1 MVRDTWISIRLISLF
16 VVFVH
21 SVDACIFDSLLYL
34 TKQDHL
40 DLISMVL
47 EGALEAQKEET
58 LRLEESHRAAF
69 VALVDKERERSMLI
83 TKNSDLLANE
93 APKAK
98 FAERFMVFIEAIENE
113 DLETVQSFDE
123 KAMMNTI
130 LTMMNCDGGENGGDD
145 VFKIGLNLEEKA
157 TMDAIVAAVNTGGSF
172 GGDNGGFSGEYGE
185 DVPEIKLGLNEK
197 GTMDT
202 SVTMVNNYGCG
213 SGKGGFAGDDGIK
226 LLSETRPYS
235 VEMEINLLRALG
247 FLCAEHGGATVEGT
261 NGDGNG
267 DRNTD
272 GYGGSCHEN
281 RRQLG
286 DDVSC

>member
-1 MVRDTWISIRLISLF
+1 MGCL
-16 VVFVH
+16 
-21 SVDACIFDSLLYL
+21 DSSPY
-34 TKQDHL
+34 K
-40 DLISMVL
+40 
-47 EGALEAQKEET
+47 
-58 LRLEESHRAAF
+58 
-69 VALVDKERERSMLI
+69 
-83 TKNSDLLANE
+83 LA
-93 APKAK
+93 
-98 FAERFMVFIEAIENE
+98 
-113 DLETVQSFDE
+113 
-123 KAMMNTI
+123 
-130 LTMMNCDGGENGGDD
+130 DGVYAGDD

>member
-1 MVRDTWISIRLISLF
+1 M
-16 VVFVH
+16 
-21 SVDACIFDSLLYL
+21 
-34 TKQDHL
+34 DHL

-69 VALVDKERERSMLI
+69 VALVEKERERSMLI
-83 TKNSDLLANE
+83 TKNRDLVANE

-98 FAERFMVFIEAIENE
+98 FLEDFMVFIEAIENE

-130 LTMMNCDGGENGGDD
+130 LSMMNCDGGDNGGLDRFYGDD
-145 VFKIGLNLEEKA
+145 VFKIGLSLEEKA
-157 TMDAIVAAVNTGGSF
+157 TMDAIVAAVNTGGNC
-172 GGDNGGFSGEYGE
+172 GGDGGFSDEYGE

-197 GTMDT
+197 ATMDT
-202 SVTMVNNYGCG
+202 VVTMVNKYGCG

-226 LLSETRPYS
+226 LISETRPYS
-235 VEMEINLLRALG
+235 VEMKINLLRALG

-267 DRNTD
+267 DRNTG

>member
-1 MVRDTWISIRLISLF
+1 M
-16 VVFVH
+16 
-21 SVDACIFDSLLYL
+21 
-34 TKQDHL
+34 DHL

-69 VALVDKERERSMLI
+69 VALVEKERERSMLI
-83 TKNSDLLANE
+83 TKNRDLVANE

-98 FAERFMVFIEAIENE
+98 FLEDFMVFIEAIENE

-130 LTMMNCDGGENGGDD
+130 LSMMNCDGGDNGGLDRFYGDD
-145 VFKIGLNLEEKA
+145 VFKIGLSLEEKA
-157 TMDAIVAAVNTGGSF
+157 TMDAIVAAVNTGGNC
-172 GGDNGGFSGEYGE
+172 GGDGGFSDEYGE

-197 GTMDT
+197 ATMDT
-202 SVTMVNNYGCG
+202 VVTTVNKYGCG
-213 SGKGGFAGDDGIK
+213 SGKGGFAGDD
-226 LLSETRPYS
+226 
-235 VEMEINLLRALG
+235 
-247 FLCAEHGGATVEGT
+247 EHGGATVEGT

-267 DRNTD
+267 DRNIG

>member
-1 MVRDTWISIRLISLF
+1 M
-16 VVFVH
+16 
-21 SVDACIFDSLLYL
+21 
-34 TKQDHL
+34 DHL
-40 DLISMVL
+40 DIISMVL
-47 EGALEAQKEET
+47 EGALEAEKEKT

-69 VALVDKERERSMLI
+69 VALVEKERERSMLI
-83 TKNSDLLANE
+83 TKNRGLVANE

-98 FAERFMVFIEAIENE
+98 FVERFMVFIEAIEND
-113 DLETVQSFDE
+113 DLETLQSFDE
-123 KAMMNTI
+123 KTMMNTI
-130 LTMMNCDGGENGGDD
+130 LTMMNCDGENGVDD
-145 VFKIGLNLEEKA
+145 VFKIGLSLEEKA

-172 GGDNGGFSGEYGE
+172 GGDKGGFSGEYGE
-185 DVPEIKLGLNEK
+185 DVPEK

-213 SGKGGFAGDDGIK
+213 SGKGGFAGDD
-226 LLSETRPYS
+226 
-235 VEMEINLLRALG
+235 
-247 FLCAEHGGATVEGT
+247 EHGGATVEGT

-267 DRNTD
+267 DRNSG